1 MAKYT
6 TSDQL
11 DVSALAQHYGLD
23 QVRLT
28 PLAGGAAN
36 SSFRLSSA
44 SGQFVL
50 TILDNHDWPSA
61 QRLAAHTQAV
71 FRLGVPTTEV
81 APSVEGALITPMGDR
96 PAILKK
102 WISGEVQEPL
112 PASLLPDAGRILAQL
127 HALSP
132 HPPGLEDIPTGTRRL
147 SSTHM
152 AEIPRFA
159 DRDFAIWLSSWLDRV
174 QSVEAGR
181 ERRSTVVHGD
191 LFADNVVVRQDGHL
205 SVLDWETISLDD
217 PLLDLGMAAVGL
229 AQEAGILV
237 PARLDAL
244 LSGYQD
250 IAPLSEEDAA
260 ALPMAIVHAALII
273 AFHRYYRHNIR
284 FPDPAKSSIHNE
296 MIQFVDSVEKAT
308 SLQG

>member
-1 MAKYT
+1 
-6 TSDQL
+6 
-11 DVSALAQHYGLD
+11 
-23 QVRLT
+23 
-28 PLAGGAAN
+28 
-36 SSFRLSSA
+36 
-44 SGQFVL
+44 
-50 TILDNHDWPSA
+50 
-61 QRLAAHTQAV
+61 
-71 FRLGVPTTEV
+71 
-81 APSVEGALITPMGDR
+81 
-96 PAILKK
+96 
-102 WISGEVQEPL
+102 
-112 PASLLPDAGRILAQL
+112 
-127 HALSP
+127 
-132 HPPGLEDIPTGTRRL
+132 
-147 SSTHM
+147 M

-205 SVLDWETISLDD
+205 SVLGWETISLDD

-237 PARLDAL
+237 AARLDAL

-260 ALPMAIVHAALII
+260 ALPMEIVHAALII